1 MANYIVEKEFE
12 SNGLKCVV
20 TFQRLG
26 HRCGY
31 VGVPKGHPLYGK
43 EYSDHIEIKK
53 ADIEDKEVSGI
64 FPLLGAI
71 LDDDER
77 VRIEAYFSCHGGI
90 TYSGGGED
98 SKYPIESNLWWFGF
112 DCAHCDDGKD
122 LDLAIK
128 LFPEYAQA
136 LKIQKQV
143 EDMYPVYNI
152 VRELDYV
159 ENECCELAEQ
169 LAAFSV

>member
-12 SNGLKCVV
+12 CNGLKCVV
-20 TFQRLG
+20 TFQRHG

-31 VGVPKGHPLYGK
+31 VGIPKEHPLYGK
-43 EYSDHIEIKK
+43 DYSDHIEIRKV
-53 ADIEDKEVSGI
+53 DIEDREVSGV

-77 VRIEAYFSCHGGI
+77 VRIEAYFNCHGGV
-90 TYSGGGED
+90 TYSGGGEG
-98 SKYPIESNLWWFGF
+98 STYPIESDLWWFGF

-122 LDLAIK
+122 LDLAMK
-128 LFPEYAQA
+128 LFPEHAQS
-136 LKIQKQV
+136 IRMTKQI

-169 LAAFSV
+169 LVAFGV